1 MLPAQFLLN
10 SAIKSK
16 QLERDYHLI
25 SLYPINPQNRAAN
38 EFEQDGLENVK
49 AHPIRPY
56 IKHSKVGRKTYF
68 QAIYPDISVTRGC
81 VNCPQW
87 SSQ

>member
-1 MLPAQFLLN
+1 
-10 SAIKSK
+10 
-16 QLERDYHLI
+16 LI

-49 AHPIRPY
+49 VHPIRSY

-81 VNCPQW
+81 VNFHNGHPNSPKKVFFLDDMMGGIMVSLQVL
-87 SSQ
+87 